1 MHQLFFPD
9 TRTRATYRKN
19 FFIAR
24 LQCRFHRTSQ
34 VDTCH
39 GGVQILY
46 SHTIRRVLKDL
57 LSFSAFR
64 NLRYKSNHIQQDFY
78 IVHLFFLTHSILP
91 EITAKMAAQSF
102 ALASRVTIQRP
113 SIALPAARRPHA
125 RSIVSRPVQSK
136 LSGPKPSSNNNNNRP
151 NIFAVRLPKWD
162 DIQQLPLM
170 PIVS

>member
-1 MHQLFFPD
+1 MLCINFSFRAPELEPRIGKTFSLLGYSAGPIALHRLTPVMAGYKYC
-9 TRTRATYRKN
+9 TRTQFVGFWKIFYP
-19 FFIAR
+19 
-24 LQCRFHRTSQ
+24 
-34 VDTCH
+34 
-39 GGVQILY
+39 
-46 SHTIRRVLKDL
+46 
-57 LSFSAFR
+57 FR